1 MVMTHR
7 SRFAFAVLA
16 MSVTAAASGC
26 PSDLPTV
33 LSLTIVPG
41 EIRGVEHV
49 LHVSVQDDGCLR
61 VRRPAHWHRPGKF
74 GGVLAAPSLRAAQA
88 MSRMHLLAGFDGEN
102 VAAELTALEDARGQA
117 YAVLG
122 ADRYVLRWTDDSG
135 RGHEAAFS
143 GVHQYAERYP
153 DRVDLA
159 AFASLVSMLQA
170 EAERD
175 DLVDLAATP

>member
-1 MVMTHR
+1 MTHR
-7 SRFAFAVLA
+7 CSFAFTILA
-16 MSVTAAASGC
+16 MSLTAGASAC

-49 LHVSVQDDGCLR
+49 LQVSVQDDGCLR
-61 VRRPAHWHRPGKF
+61 VQRPAHWHQPGKF
-74 GGVLAAPSLRAAQA
+74 GGVLAAPSLRASQA
-88 MSRMHLLAGFDGEN
+88 TSQMQQLAGFDGEK
-102 VAAELTALEDARGQA
+102 VAAELAALEDALGKA

-143 GVHQYAERYP
+143 GVIQYAERYP
-153 DRVDLA
+153 ERADLA
-159 AFASLVSMLQA
+159 AFSALVSMLHA

-175 DLVDLAATP
+175 DLVDLEAAP